1 MSCIVAILAQALPTT
16 PMSRSRSPRRNVPM
30 RGSVAAAAGPE
41 IVVPLQGVKATERS
55 NFRTERSNFRSA
67 ERKQNPGPPGSVRA
81 KRRYVSQEDPPP
93 PLCNRSA
100 VPWGTE
106 VAPEDCQC
114 EAFAAWL
121 GRHSSLPQDVVRVA
135 NALDVEGPK
144 WKLADSVSYWRPGGR
159 HLSERWWYNAK
170 VLDLTAVRFPRC
182 WRVVAQ
188 LN

>member
-41 IVVPLQGVKATERS
+41 IVVPLQGVNATK
-55 NFRTERSNFRSA
+55 RSNFRSA
-67 ERKQNPGPPGSVRA
+67 DRVNDFLERKQNPGPPGSVRA

-114 EAFAAWL
+114 EAFAVWL
-121 GRHSSLPQDVVRVA
+121 GRHSSLPQDVVRVKS
-135 NALDVEGPK
+135 ALDVEGSK
-144 WKLADSVSYWRPGGR
+144 WKLGDSVSYWRPGGR
-159 HLSERWWYNAK
+159 QRWWYSAK
-170 VLDLTAVRFPRC
+170 VLALNSVRFPQG
-182 WRVVAQ
+182 WWVVAQ